1 MICEVLQHSHF
12 LEKCGG
18 LIMDMI
24 FKTKDRGWFDG
35 LQFVPEGLMKFTD
48 SGLALDAHMVCYE
61 KAD

>member
-1 MICEVLQHSHF
+1 
-12 LEKCGG
+12 
-18 LIMDMI
+18 MDMI